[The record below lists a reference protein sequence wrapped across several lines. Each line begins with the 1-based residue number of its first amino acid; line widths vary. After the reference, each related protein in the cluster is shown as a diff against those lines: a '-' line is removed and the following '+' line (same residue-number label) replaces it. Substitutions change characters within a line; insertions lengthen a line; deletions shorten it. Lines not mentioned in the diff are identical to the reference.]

1 MFGLRKIGR
10 LAEEGLTVAS
20 KISGDNDEPI
30 ADINIVPF
38 VDIILVVLI
47 IFMVTTPLIMKPSIN
62 VSLPKAGTGDETTP
76 SELSIS
82 ITADGSLSLNGK
94 PSDEPAIGAYAKELV
109 GKKPDVQAIISADKE
124 VQHGKVVAIIDA
136 VKSGGVKKFAITI
149 DKK

>member
-1 MFGLRKIGR
+1 M
-10 LAEEGLTVAS
+10 AS

-38 VDIILVVLI
+38 VDITLVVLI

-62 VSLPKAGTGDETTP
+62 VSLPKAGSGDETTP
-76 SELSIS
+76 SKLA
-82 ITADGSLSLNGK
+82 ITIAANGSVTLNGK
-94 PSDEPAIGAYAKELV
+94 PADEAAINTFASQMAGEQ
-109 GKKPDVQAIISADKE
+109 PDVQAVISADKD
-124 VQHGKVVAIIDA
+124 VPHGRVVAIIDA

>member
-1 MFGLRKIGR
+1 M
-10 LAEEGLTVAS
+10 AS

-47 IFMVTTPLIMKPSIN
+47 IFMVTTPFIMKPSIN
-62 VSLPKAGTGDETTP
+62 VNLPKAGTGDETTP
-76 SELSIS
+76 SELSIAIS
-82 ITADGSLSLNGK
+82 ADGSLALNGK
-94 PSDEPAIGAYAKELV
+94 STDESAINAYAQQLAAQR
-109 GKKPDVQAIISADKE
+109 PDVQAIISADKD
-124 VQHGKVVAIIDA
+124 VPHGRVVGIIDA

>member
-1 MFGLRKIGR
+1 M
-10 LAEEGLTVAS
+10 AS
-20 KISGDNDEPI
+20 KISGENDEPI

-62 VSLPKAGTGDETTP
+62 VNLPKAGTGDETTP

-82 ITADGSLSLNGK
+82 ITADGSLQLNGK
-94 PSDEPAIGAYAKELV
+94 PADEASINTYAKDLAV
-109 GKKPDVQAIISADKE
+109 KKPDVQAIISADKE
-124 VQHGKVVAIIDA
+124 TPHGKVVAIIDA